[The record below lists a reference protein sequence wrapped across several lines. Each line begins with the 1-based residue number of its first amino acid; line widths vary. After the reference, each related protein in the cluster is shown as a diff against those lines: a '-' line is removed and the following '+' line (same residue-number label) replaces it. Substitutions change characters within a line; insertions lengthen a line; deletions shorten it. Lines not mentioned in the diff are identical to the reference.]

1 MIGDGKVRLCLNVPA
16 EVYQLVYERSQAVG
30 RPMCEIVVRAVCDSA
45 AEQGWDLRLLTA
57 SPNRSNDELMTEV

>member
-30 RPMCEIVVRAVCDSA
+30 QPMCDIVVRAVCDSA
-45 AEQGWDLRLLTA
+45 AEQRWGSDDRLLQ
-57 SPNRSNDELMTEV
+57 RE

>member
-30 RPMCEIVVRAVCDSA
+30 RPMCDIVVRAVCDSA

>member
-1 MIGDGKVRLCLNVPA
+1 MIGDGKVRLCLNVPT

-30 RPMCEIVVRAVCDSA
+30 RPMCDIVVRVVCDSA